1 MKASQ
6 QTIQEVEKALG
17 AVIARYPADQ
27 DPVMTDISIMVSP
40 ATGVLSVYNDDEEA
54 IDSRTVQEW
63 KNSPTEG
70 FYDRVAAAIRAC
82 IRRMRTDIQN
92 ISVLQPFSF
101 ILVDDKHETVQ
112 DLEMID
118 AEETTTLDGNLLE
131 GFEDDLDDFLQHLL
145 TD

>member
-17 AVIARYPADQ
+17 AVIACYPADQ

>member
-40 ATGVLSVYNDDEEA
+40 ATGVLSVYNDDEET

-63 KNSPTEG
+63 KNSPAEG
-70 FYDRVAAAIRAC
+70 FYDRAAAAIRAC
-82 IRRMRTDIQN
+82 IRRMRADIQN

-131 GFEDDLDDFLQHLL
+131 GLEDDLDDFLQHLL